1 MLRYRYRTNLFFSE
15 LLAAISPGVH
25 LTVTSICAQSF
36 LRAAS
41 RAFAKDPASDAMK
54 LIHERRKMMRAIYK
68 ENDPGVGALDK
79 FLGSEMAEV
88 ALSIIEP

>member
-1 MLRYRYRTNLFFSE
+1 VDYFNSW
-15 LLAAISPGVH
+15 
-25 LTVTSICAQSF
+25 LTIYKE
-36 LRAAS
+36 
-41 RAFAKDPASDAMK
+41 AKPRDPASDAMK